1 MIAQTSMVTRSILT
15 FIKLL
20 VISLTLL
27 YTTSSLAQFSLY
39 DTLPYQSKKLK
50 NLSIIAA
57 STYTVSMVGLN
68 EVWYKDYPRES
79 FHFFNDNAEWKQVD
93 KVGHFY
99 SAFYISAASAKA
111 LNRCGIQSK
120 KSAWIGSLVGF
131 TSLLT
136 IEVFDGYST
145 AYGASVGD
153 LVANA
158 SGSSFYWLQQHW
170 WNAVRIQPKFSFQR
184 TSYASQRPNVLGDT
198 FATELLKDYNGQTY
212 WLSVHMDAFMRF
224 PAWLNIAV
232 GYGTDDMI
240 YARDAANSEAGF
252 TPTRQYYLSFDVD
265 LTSIRTRSKFLKA
278 VFTTL
283 SCIKFPAP
291 AFSFS
296 TKGTKFHP
304 LYF

>member
-1 MIAQTSMVTRSILT
+1 MSTQTTMATQALFT
-15 FIKLL
+15 YLKLL
-20 VISLTLL
+20 IIPATLL
-27 YTTSSLAQFSLY
+27 HTTSSLAQFSLY
-39 DTLPYQSKKLK
+39 DTLPYQPKKVR
-50 NLSIIAA
+50 NLSLIAA
-57 STYTVSMVGLN
+57 STYTVGMVGLN
-68 EVWYKDYPRES
+68 EVWYKNNPRQS

-99 SAFYISAASAKA
+99 SAFYISTASATA
-111 LNRCGIQSK
+111 LNRCGVHAK
-120 KSAWIGSLVGF
+120 KSAWVGALVGF

-136 IEVFDGYST
+136 IEVFDGYSA

-153 LVANA
+153 LAANA
-158 SGSSFYWLQQHW
+158 SGSAFYWLQQRQ

-184 TSYASQRPNVLGDT
+184 TPYASQRPDLLGDT

-232 GYGTDDMI
+232 GYGAEGMI
-240 YARDAANSEAGF
+240 YARDEANIEAGF
-252 TPTRQYYLSFDVD
+252 TPIRQYYLSLDVD

-291 AFSFS
+291 ALSFS
-296 TKGTKFHP
+296 TKGAKFHP